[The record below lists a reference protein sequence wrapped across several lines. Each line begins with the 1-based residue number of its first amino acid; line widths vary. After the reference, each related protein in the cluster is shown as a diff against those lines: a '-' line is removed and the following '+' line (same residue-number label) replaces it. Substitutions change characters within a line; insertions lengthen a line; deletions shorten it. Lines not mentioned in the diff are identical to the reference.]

1 MKTLL
6 AKASFLLSRPS
17 VVPKRMCTALSMFRG
32 FSTNNNND
40 EQTPKQFQNVFTQP
54 SAQKEDQMDRASAN
68 SIFEELKEDEE
79 KVDDREKMTKNLSLS
94 LLQTETP
101 E

>member
-1 MKTLL
+1 
-6 AKASFLLSRPS
+6 
-17 VVPKRMCTALSMFRG
+17 
-32 FSTNNNND
+32 
-40 EQTPKQFQNVFTQP
+40 
-54 SAQKEDQMDRASAN
+54 MDRASAN

-79 KVDDREKMTKNLSLS
+79 KVDDREKITKNLSLS